1 MSEQGAL
8 ATSPAKSQLAA
19 WWRQFKNSPKSIST
33 DSISGRERPLLG
45 KPASVHAVPCAPGR
59 DFRTYRDSFLHSR
72 NDFKGQVFGVPLADS
87 LALASAEVI
96 VQGELAN
103 FGRIPIVVAKCGA
116 FLKQRGLYT
125 SGIFRIAGNSKRI
138 KELVY
143 IFSTPPHYGT
153 KFTSWDGFTVHDAA
167 SVLRRFLNNL
177 TEPLIPLVH
186 YETYREPLRTRVRI
200 LKHMTRPPPVRDD
213 SGRETE
219 NALSDPK
226 TSTSDAEEALDA
238 EEVRRQRRHR
248 KRLTRDIKAAL
259 HEYEVLFSELSNDS
273 KQLIVYLLD
282 LLSLFAQ
289 QSEVNLMS
297 ARNLAAIFQPSILS
311 HPDHDM
317 DPKEYELSRL
327 VIEFL
332 IDYSYRLLPHLL
344 KITKNEQALLQKQQQ
359 RGDGLKTHVCGLEAP
374 SDIAVPM
381 ANEINQ
387 YSNVA
392 DSPAPLLKTNKEV
405 GSSSPQSNSNVR
417 APNVMNNAATK
428 TAAAK
433 AAGKPGERD
442 SQYMNVPS
450 PAISIP
456 LTPTGSVLKMYDPD
470 LWSASDLPF
479 VTAQQ
484 RLTSPALS
492 PSLPNEPQALSSS
505 LPSPQILSSSFP
517 HQQLRPEQEQ
527 LLLQQ
532 QQQQQMQQPQH
543 EQHLQQPQQQQNLS
557 SQQHD
562 HATQQKQRFSRPS
575 QSQHL
580 AGLKQP
586 PQQWVQQA
594 RLDSRSGSPELRRR
608 YRYRPHS
615 KSLSSAISPSDMIAA
630 RRNNV
635 NPRIGKY
642 LLLGSDTEGMSEYDE
657 DEECVGYQDIYSPGS
672 NNSDL
677 LVVNPAFSLPATGIR
692 QGGSEVSIDS
702 PTATDKRY
710 DPNIVSSRPHDYNT
724 IGTLHPSAN
733 PIGHLSDT
741 SADVSATP
749 TIVVSKTTH
758 PSEQNEQQ
766 QSLATG
772 FSQATND
779 NDDDAT
785 ADMYYDEDSQGERVA
800 RSKKRDSWFQKLR
813 SRSRSAT

>member
-1 MSEQGAL
+1 MGEQGAL

-200 LKHMTRPPPVRDD
+200 LKHMTRPPPVKDD
-213 SGRETE
+213 SGREGE

-226 TSTSDAEEALDA
+226 TSTSDAEETLDA
-238 EEVRRQRRHR
+238 EEARRQRRHR

-359 RGDGLKTHVCGLEAP
+359 MGEGLKTHVCSLEAP
-374 SDIAVPM
+374 SDVPIPVT
-381 ANEINQ
+381 NEMNQ
-387 YSNVA
+387 CGHVMN
-392 DSPAPLLKTNKEV
+392 SPAPLLKTNKEV
-405 GSSSPQSNSNVR
+405 DSSSPHSNSNLL
-417 APNVMNNAATK
+417 ASDVMNNPTTK
-428 TAAAK
+428 GIAAK
-433 AAGKPGERD
+433 AASRPGERD
-442 SQYMNVPS
+442 SQYMNAPS

-456 LTPTGSVLKMYDPD
+456 LTPTGSVLKVHD
-470 LWSASDLPF
+470 LDIWSASELPF

-484 RLTSPALS
+484 RLTSPTIS
-492 PSLPNEPQALSSS
+492 PSLPNAPQVLSSS
-505 LPSPQILSSSFP
+505 LPSPQMLSSSFP
-517 HQQLRPEQEQ
+517 
-527 LLLQQ
+527 QQ
-532 QQQQQMQQPQH
+532 QQQQQQEQHQQLQQQPQH
-543 EQHLQQPQQQQNLS
+543 LQQNLS
-557 SQQHD
+557 PQQHD
-562 HATQQKQRFSRPS
+562 HILQQKQRFSRPA

-586 PQQWVQQA
+586 PQQWVQQVK
-594 RLDSRSGSPELRRR
+594 LDSRSGSPELRRR

-630 RRNNV
+630 RRNNIT
-635 NPRIGKY
+635 PRMGKY

-657 DEECVGYQDIYSPGS
+657 DEECIGYQDVYSPGS
-672 NNSDL
+672 NNSDFV
-677 LVVNPAFSLPATGIR
+677 VVNPAFSLPATGMW
-692 QGGSEVSIDS
+692 QGSSEVSIDS
-702 PTATDKRY
+702 PTAAEKRY

-724 IGTLHPSAN
+724 VGTLHPNAN
-733 PIGHLSDT
+733 PIGHLLDT
-741 SADVSATP
+741 SADISATP
-749 TIVVSKTTH
+749 TIVVSKTAH
-758 PSEQNEQQ
+758 ASEQNNQEQN
-766 QSLATG
+766 LATG